1 MAVLAPEL
9 VTASRASTQAGELAV
24 TVRSRRALAEDV
36 IELRLGSDEQLP
48 TWSPGAHVDL
58 LLPSGTV
65 RQYSLCGAPEDTSA
79 YTVAVLRDPEGRG
92 GSIEV
97 HELAEGTEVTVRGPR
112 NHFTLRP
119 ADHYLL
125 VAGGIGI
132 TPLLAMARELEA
144 RGASWRAV
152 YGGRSRRS
160 MAYLDDLVKLGG
172 EQVRIVP
179 QDEVG
184 IIDLAAELADLA
196 PDTHMYA
203 CGPEAMLRAVE
214 DEAERRG
221 LVEAVHLERFGA
233 AASTETVGATED
245 RAFQVEC
252 ARNGAVLQV
261 PCGTRL
267 IDVVRQVA
275 PQVPFSCE
283 EGYCGSCETAVL
295 DGIPDHR
302 DQVLS
307 VEERAAN
314 DTMMI
319 CVGRAKSARLV
330 LDV

>member
-9 VTASRASTQAGELAV
+9 VTTSRAPAQAGELAV
-24 TVRSRRALAEDV
+24 TVRSRRPLAEDV
-36 IELRLGSDEQLP
+36 IELRLAAAAPLP
-48 TWSPGAHVDL
+48 AWSPGAHIDL

-65 RQYSLCGAPEDTSA
+65 RQYSLCGDPEDASA
-79 YTVAVLRDPEGRG
+79 YTVAVLREPAGRG

-97 HELAEGTEVTVRGPR
+97 HELGEGTEVTVRGPR
-112 NHFTLRP
+112 NHFELRP

-125 VAGGIGI
+125 IAGGIGI

-152 YGGRSRRS
+152 YGGRSRSS
-160 MAYLDDLVKLGG
+160 MAYLDDLVTLGG
-172 EQVRIVP
+172 ERVRIVA
-179 QDEVG
+179 QDEAG

-196 PDTHMYA
+196 PGTHIYA

-214 DEAERRG
+214 DEAEHRG
-221 LVEAVHLERFGA
+221 IAEAVHLERFGA
-233 AASTETVGATED
+233 TAPADSAGATED
-245 RAFQVEC
+245 SAFEVEC
-252 ARNGAVLQV
+252 ARSGAVLQV

-307 VEERAAN
+307 AEERDAN